1 MEASSATA
9 RSAGFTLLV
18 ICVAA
23 SVALGSLNA
32 LPALDRPHFGVQAFI
47 GETMGGFGLASYGP
61 LIWWAYRQFRWD
73 ESLGPMVLW
82 LAAIGLMAAVHWGG
96 QI

>member
-9 RSAGFTLLV
+9 RTAGFILLA

-23 SVALGSLNA
+23 SVAIGVIPSLPNLD
-32 LPALDRPHFGVQAFI
+32 LPQYGVAMMI
-47 GETMGGFGLASYGP
+47 GETVGGVMATTYGP

-73 ESLGPMVLW
+73 EAFGPMVLW